1 MEAKHIIEAIIVL
14 KQCEAVLSNPSRTPQ
29 ECGSLSAK
37 AFSAA
42 SRLRIYSNIDLVDV
56 PVEEVEA

>member
-29 ECGSLSAK
+29 DCGTLSAK

-42 SRLRIYSNIDLVDV
+42 SRLRIYSHIDLVDV
-56 PVEEVEA
+56 PVEEVAA